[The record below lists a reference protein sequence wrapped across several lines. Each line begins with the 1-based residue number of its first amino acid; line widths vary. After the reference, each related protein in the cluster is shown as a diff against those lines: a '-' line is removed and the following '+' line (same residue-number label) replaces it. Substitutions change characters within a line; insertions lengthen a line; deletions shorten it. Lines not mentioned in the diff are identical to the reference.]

1 MELASRDE
9 RLEKLIEF
17 RDKRSRVSGD

>member
-17 RDKRSRVSGD
+17 RESELVERA

>member
-17 RDKRSRVSGD
+17 RESELVERG